1 MPTFVTSGTD
11 APTGVPIMS
20 ASGRLAAVVHTGFPG
35 VLLGVFDA
43 GADSLGIERLD
54 LADPSREWVTV
65 RTAGPMWLS
74 MGSGVAYDLEAE
86 YGRTYVYRPAYWG
99 EPDPR
104 HSVVVRM
111 PDYTSCGA
119 YLKHLRR
126 PDLSRPVRIMEGWE
140 PSEPT
145 SMTAPRGFGQPAAA
159 VDARAG
165 IGHVAGTLTLR
176 TYDELSWRALSAL
189 LTEPGVL
196 LLQCSPDHGI
206 DPMWLVRGD
215 IGHARPRRDGFHVR
229 DFVVPV
235 VQVPRPLDLDTPPV
249 IPGWTWAAATADLT
263 LADVDRTYPSEW
275 QMLLAGVQG
284 WAGAGAS

>member
-11 APTGVPIMS
+11 APAGVPIMS
-20 ASGRLAAVVHTGFPG
+20 ASGRLAAVVHAGFPG
-35 VLLGVFDA
+35 VLLGIFDA

-54 LADPSREWVTV
+54 LADPARGWVTV

-74 MGSGVAYDLEAE
+74 VGSGVAYDLEAE

-111 PDYTSCGA
+111 PDDYGSPDISGA
-119 YLKHLRR
+119 LKSIWSPELSMFVHVERPQPFRRAAPGGSETWRGRDRRAGQLTFTHFPEDREPLEDLLSSGPLLWQPCRDIDDRAMYLLPGDLEEEQTPVASGGALRR
-126 PDLSRPVRIMEGWE
+126 F
-140 PSEPT
+140 T
-145 SMTAPRGFGQPAAA
+145 
-159 VDARAG
+159 VD
-165 IGHVAGTLTLR
+165 
-176 TYDELSWRALSAL
+176 
-189 LTEPGVL
+189 
-196 LLQCSPDHGI
+196 
-206 DPMWLVRGD
+206 
-215 IGHARPRRDGFHVR
+215 F
-229 DFVVPV
+229 

-263 LADVDRTYPSEW
+263 LADVDRTYPDEW

-284 WAGAGAS
+284 WAGAGTS